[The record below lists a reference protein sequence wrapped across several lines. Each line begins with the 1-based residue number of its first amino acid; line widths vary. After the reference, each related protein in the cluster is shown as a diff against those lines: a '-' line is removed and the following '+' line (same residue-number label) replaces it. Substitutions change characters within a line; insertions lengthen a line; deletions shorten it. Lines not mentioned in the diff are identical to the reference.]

1 MAPNDKD
8 IEKIQGERIQ
18 NSKYVQR
25 NELEYKDKLNF
36 EMNTGYEDEN
46 QNKGND
52 RFNKP
57 NSSTESHT
65 NKIEK
70 NGR

>member
-1 MAPNDKD
+1 
-8 IEKIQGERIQ
+8 
-18 NSKYVQR
+18 
-25 NELEYKDKLNF
+25 
-36 EMNTGYEDEN
+36 MNTGYEDEN

-52 RFNKP
+52 RFNKS

-70 NGR
+70 DGK

>member
-8 IEKIQGERIQ
+8 IEKIQGKRIQ

-25 NELEYKDKLNF
+25 NKLEYKDKLNI
-36 EMNTGYEDEN
+36 EMNTGYENEN
-46 QNKGND
+46 HNEGND
-52 RFNKP
+52 RFNKS

-65 NKIEK
+65 NKVEK
-70 NGR
+70 DGR